1 MLASAVSFT
10 LMTMLIKFLG
20 EDYPPTL
27 QTFYRQAFGLMV
39 MLPIMLHDPVAAFRT
54 TRPGIVLFRSLA
66 GTVGMI
72 LSFYAYQKLPLA
84 EANALSFTRT
94 LWLVPL
100 AAFVLKE
107 HVGPRRVSAT
117 LIGFLG
123 ALLMLQPAATGEM
136 GLAAAAALVAAFL
149 VAMSVTGMKFMTR
162 DHTTTTLMAWSAVL
176 GFLFMIPPALFVW
189 RWPTWPDLGM
199 LAAMGVLGTITHAC
213 YIKGMAE
220 GDAAVMA
227 PLDYTRLV
235 FAIFFGYVVFG
246 EVPNVLTLCGA
257 LIIIASTLYITIRES
272 RLGVPK
278 TPPARSD

>member
-27 QTFYRQAFGLMV
+27 QAFYRQAFGLMV

-162 DHTTTTLMAWSAVL
+162 DHTTTTLMAWSSVL
-176 GFLFMIPPALFVW
+176 GFVFLIPPALLEW
-189 RWPTWPDLGM
+189 RWPTLPDLGL
-199 LAAMGVLGTITHAC
+199 LAAMGILGTITHAF
-213 YIKGMAE
+213 YIKGMTE

-227 PLDYTRLV
+227 PVDYTRLV
-235 FAIFFGYVVFG
+235 FAIFFGYALFG

-272 RLGVPK
+272 RLGIPK
-278 TPPARSD
+278 TPPARTE